1 MATALEINNRLAETP
16 DEEIARLY
24 AAMLLVREQEVID
37 QLRALPH
44 DKRRAKFK
52 SLVIDDA
59 MRDRIRVMWE
69 DVWARPNQMAP
80 EGDWRTWM
88 ALAGRGF
95 GKTEAGAQW
104 VRQRVRDGA
113 RRIAIIAETQKDLE
127 EVMVARLVSIC
138 PAGEVPSVRY
148 KPVRVL
154 WPNGALALGYNGTEP
169 DQLRGP
175 EFDTAWVDE
184 LAKYAYAR
192 ETWDM
197 LQFTM
202 RSGEDPRV
210 FVTTTPRPI
219 PIIKEIKASKSSVV
233 TTGTTMDNAANLSPQ
248 FLDEIVTKYAGTRL
262 GRQELNAE
270 ILDDMP
276 GALWTREMIDET
288 RVDEAPEMA
297 RIVIAVDPSGT
308 RGEADEEA
316 NDIGVVV
323 VGLGMDGQG
332 YVIADLTCNLSPD
345 GWARRVVDAYYA
357 YEADRVIAETNFGGA
372 MVESVIRSADPTV
385 PFGEVRASRGKVQ
398 RAEPIAAMYEQGRVS
413 HVGALTKLEDQM
425 MMMTGAGFAGEG
437 SPDRVDAA
445 VWGLTDL
452 MINTKPVFATAIP
465 EFRFPPMELPS
476 AWPRAFA
483 MKVEPERTCVLWAA
497 YDRLSDVLW
506 ITTEHVRS
514 RVDPAVNVAAI
525 ASRGKWIPGI
535 VMSDNANLEARRELA
550 AFYAGQGLDVI
561 LADRSF
567 DAGIQDANQRIST
580 ARLKAF
586 ATCQGFFT
594 AYRAYRRDEEGAVIG
609 GGLMDCLRLLCRP
622 HTITIMKVK
631 PKFDA
636 WGRVVV
642 PGMPREGHGGDRK
655 MGY

>member
-1 MATALEINNRLAETP
+1 MLAVKEQKLI
-16 DEEIARLY
+16 DE
-24 AAMLLVREQEVID
+24 
-37 QLRALPH
+37 LRALPP
-44 DKRRAKFK
+44 KQRKLRFAQLEI
-52 SLVIDDA
+52 SDA
-59 MRDRIRVMWE
+59 LRERLRVNWE
-69 DVWARPNQMAP
+69 GVWARENQLAP
-80 EGDWRTWM
+80 PGKWNTWL
-88 ALAGRGF
+88 ARAGRGF

-113 RRIAIIAETQKDLE
+113 RSIAIIAETQKDLE
-127 EVMVARLVSIC
+127 EVMITRLLSIY
-138 PAGEVPSVRY
+138 PNNERPSVRY
-148 KPVRVL
+148 KPVRVV

-175 EFDTAWVDE
+175 QFDTCWCDE
-184 LAKYAYAR
+184 LAKYACAR

-202 RSGEDPRV
+202 RQGDDPRV

-219 PIIKEIKASKSSVV
+219 PIIKEIMGDRNTIV
-233 TTGTTMDNAANLSPQ
+233 TTGSTMDNEANLSPD
-248 FLDEIVTKYAGTRL
+248 FIETIRSKYEGTRL
-262 GRQELNAE
+262 GRQEIYGE
-270 ILDDMP
+270 VLDDMP
-276 GALWTREMIDET
+276 GGLWTREMIDAA
-288 RVDEAPEMA
+288 RVQEAPEMA
-297 RIVIAVDPSGT
+297 RIVVAVDPSGT

-316 NDIGVVV
+316 NDIGIVV
-323 VGLGMDGQG
+323 VGLGVDGQG
-332 YVIADLTCNLSPD
+332 YVLADLTCNLSPD
-345 GWARRVVDAYYA
+345 GWSRRVVNAYYE

-372 MVESVIRSADPTV
+372 MVASVIRSVDNTV
-385 PFGEVRASRGKVQ
+385 PFAEVRASRGKVQ

-425 MMMTGAGFAGEG
+425 MMMTGAGYAGEG

-452 MINTKPVFATAIP
+452 MINTVPVFATAIP
-465 EFRFPPMELPS
+465 EFRVPPMELPPQ
-476 AWPRAFA
+476 WPRAFA
-483 MKVEPERTCVLWAA
+483 MKVEPERTCVLWSA

-506 ITTEHVRS
+506 ITTEHVRT

-525 ASRGKWIPGI
+525 ASRGKWVPGI
-535 VMSDNANLEARRELA
+535 VASDDTNLEARRELA
-550 AFYAGQGLDVI
+550 AFYVHQGLDVI

-586 ATCQGFFT
+586 STCQGFFT
-594 AYRAYRRDEEGAVIG
+594 AYRAYRRDEEGDVIG

-622 HTITIMKVK
+622 ATITIMKVK